1 MQHTPQHLAYICNSD
16 TKVFKYSTRLFGV
29 DNNIGVF
36 AV

>member
-1 MQHTPQHLAYICNSD
+1 MQHIPKHLAYICISD
-16 TKVFKYSTRLFGV
+16 TKVFKYSTCLFGV